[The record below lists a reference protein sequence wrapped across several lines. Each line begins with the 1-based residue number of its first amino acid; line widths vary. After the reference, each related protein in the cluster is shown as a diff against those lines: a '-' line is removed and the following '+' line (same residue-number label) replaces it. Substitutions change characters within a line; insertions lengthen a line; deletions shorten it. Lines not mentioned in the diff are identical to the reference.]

1 MKSTRFGLLAVLAV
15 VVLFSGCATKSTKK
29 EIKTLKAQV
38 GTLSD
43 EVARLD
49 ESLQETRAAIQAE
62 EKSDHAHLAIKAKE
76 TRPFDK
82 ALTAIEANPWLET
95 CMWLVTI
102 SIEGYSALR
111 FVLDEYQLMNRAKKS
126 FLKYA
131 QEIGRM
137 PQFIICRLSSL
148 RDLLHQKASFKAS
161 IP

>member
-1 MKSTRFGLLAVLAV
+1 MHLSHQSRLLSNNLIQ
-15 VVLFSGCATKSTKK
+15 FSQMLDLKVQERNAT
-29 EIKTLKAQV
+29 L
-38 GTLSD
+38 
-43 EVARLD
+43 
-49 ESLQETRAAIQAE
+49 AIQAE
-62 EKSDHAHLAIKAKE
+62 EQADHAHLAIEAQE
-76 TRPFDK
+76 MRPFDR

-126 FLKYA
+126 FLQYA

-148 RDLLHQKASFKAS
+148 RDVLHQKASFKAS

>member
-1 MKSTRFGLLAVLAV
+1 MHLSHQSRLLSNNLIQ
-15 VVLFSGCATKSTKK
+15 FSQMLDLKVQERNAT
-29 EIKTLKAQV
+29 L
-38 GTLSD
+38 
-43 EVARLD
+43 
-49 ESLQETRAAIQAE
+49 AIQAE
-62 EKSDHAHLAIKAKE
+62 EKADHTHLAIEAQE
-76 TRPFDK
+76 TRPFDR

-126 FLKYA
+126 FLQYA

-137 PQFIICRLSSL
+137 PQFLICRLSSL
-148 RDLLHQKASFKAS
+148 RDVLHQKASFKAS